1 MWCRGLGL
9 EDLILVPSPAAS
21 TTTQVGRITPP
32 SLASIFYDSVVG
44 EINYDEF
51 SFFQENLAE
60 WDLDV
65 VVPSVRRFF
74 VSVDGLRQLSGLQW
88 KDADPS
94 LVMLH
99 GGAQNAHTF
108 DTVALALQQP
118 LIALDLPNHGHSDA
132 SPFGSSAIAAHATDV
147 AAALEQLVTKPTPL
161 VGMSMGGLTSILIA
175 AAHPELVSSLTLI
188 DITPGVNAEK
198 AKHITAFVNGPTAFD
213 DFDDLLARTIEHNP
227 TRKVSALRRGILHN
241 ALQRSDGTWV
251 WRHQQHPK
259 SELTPPVIGNLWDTL
274 SELKMPVTL
283 IRGMAAGSVV
293 DDDDEKELKRRV
305 PHVEIVHVAEAG
317 HSVQGDQPLKLAAL
331 LGRFAK

>member
-1 MWCRGLGL
+1 M
-9 EDLILVPSPAAS
+9 
-21 TTTQVGRITPP
+21 
-32 SLASIFYDSVVG
+32 G

-65 VVPSVRRFF
+65 EVPSVRRFF

-88 KDADPS
+88 LEEEPS
-94 LVMLH
+94 MILLH
-99 GGAQNAHTF
+99 GGAQNAHTY

-118 LIALDLPNHGHSDA
+118 LIAIDLPNHGHSDA
-132 SPFGSSAIAAHATDV
+132 SPFGSSAVAAHAQDV
-147 AAALEQLVTKPTPL
+147 SVALSQLVKRPTPL
-161 VGMSMGGLTSILIA
+161 VGMSLGGLTSILIA
-175 AAHPELVSSLTLI
+175 SAHPELVSSLTLI

-198 AKHITAFVNGPTAFD
+198 AKHITAFVNGPTSFD
-213 DFDDLLARTIEHNP
+213 DFDELLTRTIEHNP

-259 SELTPPVIGNLWDTL
+259 SDLKAPEVANLWDKLGEL
-274 SELKMPVTL
+274 SMPVTL

-305 PHVEIVHVAEAG
+305 PHAEIVHVLEAG

>member
-88 KDADPS
+88 KDTDPS
-94 LVMLH
+94 MVLLH

-147 AAALEQLVTKPTPL
+147 ATALEQLVTKPTPL

-259 SELTPPVIGNLWDTL
+259 SELTAPVIGNLWDTL

-293 DDDDEKELKRRV
+293 DAADEKELTRRV